1 MYFTVLLPEVGG
13 DLERKKNSKKKPSQK
28 CLIFDIWGVFFKISD
43 IIIKKRCPKSA
54 EGRIFSRTAPHLPL
68 EITSKTL
75 FL

>member
-1 MYFTVLLPEVGG
+1 M
-13 DLERKKNSKKKPSQK
+13 
-28 CLIFDIWGVFFKISD
+28 FDFWYLGGVFLKISD
-43 IIIKKRCPKSA
+43 IIIKKLCPKSA